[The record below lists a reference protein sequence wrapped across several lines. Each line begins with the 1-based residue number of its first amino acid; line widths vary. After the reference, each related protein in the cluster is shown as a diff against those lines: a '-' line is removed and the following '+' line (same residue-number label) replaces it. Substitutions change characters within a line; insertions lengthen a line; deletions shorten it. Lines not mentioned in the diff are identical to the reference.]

1 LTAHGVRIRRV
12 PADDVVKITAYVAS
26 NERAGLVAAWRVVH
40 DCFGP
45 HEPPASV
52 LAHPDQL
59 FEVEAAAVRSG
70 GKKFRVSV
78 EFGPRRSYRG

>member
-1 LTAHGVRIRRV
+1 
-12 PADDVVKITAYVAS
+12 VVKITAYVAS

-45 HEPPASV
+45 HELPATLLGLSV

-59 FEVEAAAVRSG
+59 FEVEAAAVRAG
-70 GKKFRVSV
+70 
-78 EFGPRRSYRG
+78 